1 MYLIRKMDVDKRH
14 RISIEKRAQEKAPEI
29 KQEEEDPSNKSASS
43 SRLILNLVKQKI
55 ILLTLGKR

>member
-43 SRLILNLVKQKI
+43 SRLILNLVKQK
-55 ILLTLGKR
+55 K